1 MTLFFCPSD
10 GGAAASGAVKHAY
23 VLLLS
28 RSHKHFAAA
37 ATAHNS
43 EAADAINKQIYYYLK
58 KIYIFFFKWIVLVTV
73 RQLLAC

>member
-1 MTLFFCPSD
+1 MVLVVTKLEPNIVRGVKGTLFFCPSD

-37 ATAHNS
+37 ATTHNS
-43 EAADAINKQIYYYLK
+43 EAADAINKQIYY
-58 KIYIFFFKWIVLVTV
+58 F
-73 RQLLAC
+73 